1 MTRKVKNQ
9 HSKVKENLGKNNPTV
24 IMVPEIHI
32 IDENPPIF
40 DLEWMD
46 AVVDK
51 VLTVSLQIKVVYIY
65 ILPKVNFSGPGID
78 ELLADVNKQLSFKIR
93 GEFNNKYRQQAMFQL
108 MGQDFARLHF
118 PHHEVL
124 LKAEISKENY
134 LFYSMIPLFSD
145 HLI

>member
-1 MTRKVKNQ
+1 
-9 HSKVKENLGKNNPTV
+9 
-24 IMVPEIHI
+24 MVPEIHI

-124 LKAEISKENY
+124 IESRNFKRKPSFL
-134 LFYSMIPLFSD
+134 
-145 HLI
+145 